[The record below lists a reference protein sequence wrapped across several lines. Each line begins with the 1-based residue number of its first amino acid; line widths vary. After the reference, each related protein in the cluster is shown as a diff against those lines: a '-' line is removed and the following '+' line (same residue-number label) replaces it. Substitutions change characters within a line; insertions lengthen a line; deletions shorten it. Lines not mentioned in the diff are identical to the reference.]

1 MCVGAVRINIEDRCE
16 SVTSLTLLLG
26 NLYLLQ
32 TCLDKLLQLTI
43 VQHSALVV
51 AGEGSVGGRNKNDPY
66 IFETSVEVNIQV
78 ILKLQN

>member
-1 MCVGAVRINIEDRCE
+1 MYVCWQLGAVRINIEDRCE

-32 TCLDKLLQLTI
+32 TCLDKLPQLTI

-51 AGEGSVGGRNKNDPY
+51 VAGEGSVCGG
-66 IFETSVEVNIQV
+66 EE
-78 ILKLQN
+78 